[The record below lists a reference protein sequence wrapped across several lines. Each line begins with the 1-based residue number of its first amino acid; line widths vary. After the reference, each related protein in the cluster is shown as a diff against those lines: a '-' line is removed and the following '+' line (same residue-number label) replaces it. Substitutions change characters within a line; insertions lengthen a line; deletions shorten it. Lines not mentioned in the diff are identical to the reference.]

1 MNKILIIEDDV
12 AIAEIERDFLEIN
25 GFNVKIETDGIS
37 GMNTALKEDFQLT

>member
-25 GFNVKIETDGIS
+25 VLILKLKL
-37 GMNTALKEDFQLT
+37 TA